1 MLKDFVKPAEP
12 GEEAL
17 KKELKEAQEKLASY
31 QMEIKNA
38 KLPVIVIFE
47 GWGAA
52 GKGSVIGRVIK
63 SIDPRFFR
71 VRTMA
76 SPTEEEKR
84 YPFLHRYLLE
94 IPEAGKFTFF
104 DTYWIAARGLPRC
117 ASRQG
122 AKPSS
127 FREGAGKYIW
137 SSCGR
142 YPRHPQGPLWDTVS
156 LQQVWPARRIGLLP
170 EPLSVQSPEPV
181 LRLRRLFPIR
191 CPKVSPRSSSRRREV
206 SVRVPGSCF

>member
-1 MLKDFVKPAEP
+1 MLKDFVKAVEP
-12 GEEAL
+12 DEEEL

-76 SPTEEEKR
+76 TPTEEEKR

-104 DTYWIAARGLPRC
+104 DTFWMNEVVTQHMEGELDENQYKHRVRSINTAERSLTDNGYLVMKFFFHISKKMQKKRLDDLMADKNTSWRV
-117 ASRQG
+117 
-122 AKPSS
+122 SS
-127 FREGAGKYIW
+127 DDLHENKHYK
-137 SSCGR
+137 
-142 YPRHPQGPLWDTVS
+142 
-156 LQQVWPARRIGLLP
+156 
-170 EPLSVQSPEPV
+170 E
-181 LRLRRLFPIR
+181 
-191 CPKVSPRSSSRRREV
+191 
-206 SVRVPGSCF
+206 

>member
-1 MLKDFVKPAEP
+1 MLKDFVKAVEP
-12 GEEAL
+12 DEEEL

-104 DTYWIAARGLPRC
+104 DTYWMNEVVTQHMEGELDENQYKHRVPQYQHRGALSHRQRLP
-117 ASRQG
+117 G
-122 AKPSS
+122 N
-127 FREGAGKYIW
+127 E
-137 SSCGR
+137 
-142 YPRHPQGPLWDTVS
+142 V
-156 LQQVWPARRIGLLP
+156 LLP
-170 EPLSVQSPEPV
+170 HQQKSAEKASGCPDGGQEHPLESE
-181 LRLRRLFPIR
+181 
-191 CPKVSPRSSSRRREV
+191 RRR
-206 SVRVPGSCF
+206 PA